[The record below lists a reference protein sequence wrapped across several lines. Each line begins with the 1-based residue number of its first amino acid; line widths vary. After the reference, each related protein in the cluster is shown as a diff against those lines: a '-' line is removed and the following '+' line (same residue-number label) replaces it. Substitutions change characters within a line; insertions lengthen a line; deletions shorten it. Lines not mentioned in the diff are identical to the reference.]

1 MCDPPALTVPVEVTA
16 VGLKSG
22 VCDSSPARAAVMQ
35 RPSAMASRTCF
46 FMKDFR
52 GADVWVPAVDTTK
65 LRAGA
70 PAALLRRDQ
79 QPEHGGE
86 LGHEPG
92 ILPLQKARANAGFQF
107 ANSAGNGCGAGA
119 RQEHDL
125 RFRKGREAKGG
136 TPVRSPS
143 RGKPPHRRNSDAGAG
158 CGQQH
163 RATSGTNS
171 KTETTRFV
179 RAAFEGMQELLGPLH
194 EESYVLVHATDGDA
208 YGYGGRT
215 QNGRWAAA
223 HPGLSNMVLDSAC
236 SGSTQALPRQ
246 RYS

>member
-1 MCDPPALTVPVEVTA
+1 MFGCPPLILRNCGREHLRLSCVAISSQSMAASSAMNRAFYRYRRLARMPASNARTAPATVAEPVRARSTI
-16 VGLKSG
+16 
-22 VCDSSPARAAVMQ
+22 CDSG
-35 RPSAMASRTCF
+35 
-46 FMKDFR
+46 R
-52 GADVWVPAVDTTK
+52 G
-65 LRAGA
+65 G
-70 PAALLRRDQ
+70 
-79 QPEHGGE
+79 
-86 LGHEPG
+86 
-92 ILPLQKARANAGFQF
+92 
-107 ANSAGNGCGAGA
+107 S
-119 RQEHDL
+119 
-125 RFRKGREAKGG
+125 
-136 TPVRSPS
+136 PVRSPS

-223 HPGLSNMVLDSAC
+223 HPG
-236 SGSTQALPRQ
+236 
-246 RYS
+246 